1 MKKLAIGCGIALLV
15 LIVVVG
21 AGGFFL
27 WNRYVRPMTGA
38 ITQLSQVADIEKDV
52 RNTSSF
58 AAPSSGELNDELVGR
73 FVRVQEA
80 MQQKLGSRMAELK
93 AKYDEID
100 RSMKSERRQ
109 ASFGEAMTALKD
121 LSGLLVEAKRAQ
133 VDALNQAGFSVREY
147 EWVRQQVYAA
157 VGIVPAAFDVKDIQR
172 IAREAGKGEAP
183 QSEPAAEV
191 PERNR
196 QLVAPHEEK
205 LKEWAP
211 FAFFGL

>member
-1 MKKLAIGCGIALLV
+1 MKKLAIGCGIVALV
-15 LIVVVG
+15 LVVVVG

-38 ITQLSQVADIEKDV
+38 ITQLSQVADIEKQV
-52 RNTSSF
+52 RNTSAF
-58 AAPSSGELNDELVGR
+58 IAPATNELTEQMVSR
-73 FVRVQEA
+73 FVKVQEA
-80 MQQKLGSRMAELK
+80 MQAKLGTRMADLK
-93 AKYDEID
+93 AKYDQID
-100 RSMKSERRQ
+100 RTIKSERRQ

-121 LSGLLVEAKRAQ
+121 LSGLLIDAKRAQ

-147 EWVRQQVYAA
+147 EWVRQQVYGAIG
-157 VGIVPAAFDVKDIQR
+157 VVPAAFDVKDIQR
-172 IAREAGKGEAP
+172 VARSGGKA
-183 QSEPAAEV
+183 EPASEAIGEV
-191 PERNR
+191 PERNK